1 MEHPKVNHQGR
12 WIWIKN
18 GERILSNGDRLLGR
32 FANYFQVGHNAFEFL
47 VDFGQFYRDSDEAQ
61 FHTRIIT
68 SPAYARALLEILQ
81 DALDRYESSFGLI
94 SDEEH

>member
-1 MEHPKVNHQGR
+1 MKNPKFNHQGR

-18 GERILSNGDRLLGR
+18 GGRVFSNGDRLLGR

-47 VDFGQFYRDSDEAQ
+47 FDFGQFYRDSDEAQ

-68 SPAYARALLEILQ
+68 SPAYARALLDILQ
-81 DALDRYESSFGLI
+81 DAIDRYESAFGGI
-94 SDEEH
+94 PEEEH